1 MSGKELHS
9 LLTETLGLLLDPVG
23 NGISKTYFYQAI
35 EWHPQRSTRVCR
47 VLFESNGDVGRVQL
61 CVSSDNNNTVLIG
74 PPFVGASLVKMVAAE
89 IEIIQAR
96 RQGLGS

>member
-9 LLTETLGLLLDPVG
+9 LLTKTLGLLQESVE
-23 NGISKTYFYQAI
+23 NGISRTYFYQVI

-47 VLFESNGDVGRVQL
+47 VLFEPNGDIGRIQL
-61 CVSSDNNNTVLIG
+61 CASSDNNNTVLVQ

-96 RQGLGS
+96 QQSLGS